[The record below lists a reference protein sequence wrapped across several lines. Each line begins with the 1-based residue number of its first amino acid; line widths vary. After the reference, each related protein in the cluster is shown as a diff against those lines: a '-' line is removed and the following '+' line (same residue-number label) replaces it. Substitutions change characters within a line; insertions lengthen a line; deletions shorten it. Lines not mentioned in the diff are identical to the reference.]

1 LDIDLVGSNET
12 MSGKGREHDE
22 DDDDEEEVQQPP
34 KKRTK
39 KTSFIEDAAEESGD
53 DDGDDVRIKKSA
65 FCDILRILCLFC
77 TTSLVLLLYFV
88 IYLTIS
94 PHFVSFRPDVC
105 CLLI

>member
-39 KTSFIEDAAEESGD
+39 KTSFIEDAAEESG